1 MRGQPRHADDRR
13 TCTTQPQSH
22 IPCQSGA
29 WQVACGWQGSQA
41 VLFCHVDGR
50 PATNKGNSLL
60 SVTLSSQCIVP
71 DSAVCGTKP
80 DQFPAE
86 MGARGWIL
94 QRIHRLK
101 VQNSPGCICRVQPDY
116 LYVGVQYTPMKSV
129 FALLTCNC
137 CGPSCPFLACRTP
150 PTPGGRRPAM
160 IHTHVLRLTPGGR
173 GMALAPYEQ

>member
-1 MRGQPRHADDRR
+1 MQMIAKA
-13 TCTTQPQSH
+13 CTTQPQSH

-50 PATNKGNSLL
+50 PAANKGNSLL

-71 DSAVCGTKP
+71 DSAACGTKP

-101 VQNSPGCICRVQPDY
+101 VQNSPECICRMQPDY
-116 LYVGVQYTPMKSV
+116 LCAGFQYTPRCLSSHCSPV
-129 FALLTCNC
+129 DPPVRFWLA
-137 CGPSCPFLACRTP
+137 GPHPHLEGDA
-150 PTPGGRRPAM
+150 RP
-160 IHTHVLRLTPGGR
+160 
-173 GMALAPYEQ
+173 